1 MLICC
6 RTTPKSSLVLISS
19 FLLFYSEIQSRYFW
33 TLATFQK
40 TRRPIT
46 TFAPASIP
54 ICIAVGF
61 PEFNSFCSPVV
72 STVKLFVVGLFCF
85 VALMLFSPFLFNFY
99 IKFCLFERKK
109 KDTKN
114 TPADIYRFFTESVI
128 SFPLLWVF
136 SIFIVSINSF

>member
-1 MLICC
+1 MLAVRSPGNLYSRPSFSSKQYAIVSMLICC
-6 RTTPKSSLVLISS
+6 RMISKSSLVLISS

-85 VALMLFSPFLFNFY
+85 VALMLFLLFFL
-99 IKFCLFERKK
+99 
-109 KDTKN
+109 
-114 TPADIYRFFTESVI
+114 
-128 SFPLLWVF
+128 
-136 SIFIVSINSF
+136 IFILNFAFLNAKKRH